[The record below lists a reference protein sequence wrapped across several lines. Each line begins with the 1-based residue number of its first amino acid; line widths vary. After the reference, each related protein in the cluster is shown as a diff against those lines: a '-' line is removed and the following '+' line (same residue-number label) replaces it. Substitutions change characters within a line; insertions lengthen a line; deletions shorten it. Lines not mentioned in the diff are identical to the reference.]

1 MADEGSDKPY
11 RLCEIGQS
19 GHSSTPERE
28 LMFGSD
34 AEAIAAAEAVGF
46 GTKGELWDGHRLIAQ
61 LEERAA

>member
-1 MADEGSDKPY
+1 MSAPVKTYRIYSFDARRQIVSADFIDAPSY
-11 RLCEIGQS
+11 
-19 GHSSTPERE
+19 
-28 LMFGSD
+28 